1 MGEGY
6 TDKARAYASKAY
18 NIEPER
24 VNLDVEDGSYIYYDF
39 PKFYIVNP
47 ARTTRKRTTGLT
59 VACRYVQ
66 EELNKNARNSE
77 FAVAIFK

>member
-6 TDKARAYASKAY
+6 TDKARAFASEAY
-18 NIEPER
+18 NTEPSR
-24 VNLDVEDGSYIYYDF
+24 VSLGVEDGSYIYYDF

-47 ARTTRKRTTGLT
+47 EKFTRKRTTGLT

-66 EELNKNARNSE
+66 EELDENAKNSG
-77 FAVAIFK
+77 FAVAIFS